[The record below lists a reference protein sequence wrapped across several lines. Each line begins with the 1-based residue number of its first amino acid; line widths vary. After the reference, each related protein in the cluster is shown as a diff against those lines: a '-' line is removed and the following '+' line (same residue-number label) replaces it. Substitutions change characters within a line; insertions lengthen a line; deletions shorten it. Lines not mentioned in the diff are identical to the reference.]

1 MNKVENYFDRIAK
14 EFDLHYKEEETFIDK
29 IINEVFREKTLQR
42 RMKYTIDEI
51 KNDAKNKTVLDIG
64 CGPGHYSVI
73 LSKMGAK
80 VTAIDI
86 SKEMIQEAKKNS
98 EKLNAKNIKFFVEN
112 FLNSNFKNK
121 FDYSFAI
128 GFADYTNKQELN
140 ILINNMKQITKKKFI
155 ISFPKLFTLQ
165 TPIRKTWLYFRNC
178 PVYFYKKSDLIRLF
192 KRHDLKY
199 ILKDCDANI
208 LAILEK

>member
-1 MNKVENYFDRIAK
+1 MNKVENYFGRIAK

-29 IINEVFREKTLQR
+29 IINKVFRGKTLKK

-51 KNDAKNKTVLDIG
+51 KNDVKNKTVLDIG
-64 CGPGHYSVI
+64 CGPGHYSII

-86 SKEMIQEAKKNS
+86 SKEMIQEAKKNA
-98 EKLNAKNIKFFVEN
+98 EKLNTKNIKFFVEN

-128 GFADYTNKQELN
+128 GFADYTNKQELDL
-140 ILINNMKQITKKKFI
+140 LINNMKQITKKKFI
-155 ISFPKLFTLQ
+155 ISFPRLFTLQ

-192 KRHDLKY
+192 KMHNLKY
-199 ILKDCDANI
+199 KLKDSGANI